1 MPSTYKTLVYKLEIS
16 KDLSQGTTQ
25 ETEKEDEVVRQTE
38 EAYLKGLKQ
47 GYALAEAQYKELL
60 RNSEYGD
67 VIDLEICKRC
77 GHYKP
82 FTCGINNIVYCC
94 ELNKCNPDLEN

>member
-1 MPSTYKTLVYKLEIS
+1 M
-16 KDLSQGTTQ
+16 
-25 ETEKEDEVVRQTE
+25 VRQTE

-60 RNSEYGD
+60 RNRVDED
-67 VIDLEICKRC
+67 IIDLANCEKC

-82 FTCGINNIVYCC
+82 FTCGINDIVYCC
-94 ELNKCNPDLEN
+94 ELTKCDPDMKPEN